1 MDFKISIEHEQLIYG
16 FFDILITFNIN
27 IDEPGD
33 RIKLCHDFKKIKKS
47 YSFEKHVLKSQN
59 VKRRFF
65 RKTKKNADKNP

>member
-33 RIKLCHDFKKIKKS
+33 RIKLCHDFKK
-47 YSFEKHVLKSQN
+47 N
-59 VKRRFF
+59 
-65 RKTKKNADKNP
+65 